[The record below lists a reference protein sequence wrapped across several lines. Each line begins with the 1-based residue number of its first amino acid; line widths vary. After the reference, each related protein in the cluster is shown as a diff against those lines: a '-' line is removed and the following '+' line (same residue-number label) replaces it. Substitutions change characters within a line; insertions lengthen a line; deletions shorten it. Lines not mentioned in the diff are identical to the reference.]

1 MEKNCWPFMK
11 IDCNADMR
19 ESTIERHL
27 INRVTSLGGLAYK
40 WVSPAH
46 RGVPDRL
53 VFLPGGVVFA
63 VECKAPGK
71 GLSPLQ
77 HYTRER
83 LMALGFRVFVAASK
97 QDVEQILRVAEK

>member
-1 MEKNCWPFMK
+1 MNFQAIRPV
-11 IDCNADMR
+11 R

-27 INRVTSLGGLAYK
+27 INRVIHLGGLAYK
-40 WVSPAH
+40 WVSPGH

-71 GLSPLQ
+71 GLTPLQ

-83 LMALGFRVFVAASK
+83 LTALGFRVFVAASK
-97 QDVEQILRVAEK
+97 TDVDDILGVAER